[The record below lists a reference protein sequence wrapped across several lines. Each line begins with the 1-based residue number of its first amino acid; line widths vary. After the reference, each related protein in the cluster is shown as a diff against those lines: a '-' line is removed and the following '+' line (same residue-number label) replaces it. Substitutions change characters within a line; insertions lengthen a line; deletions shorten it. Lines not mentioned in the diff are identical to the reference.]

1 MYMRLYFDLCSEEY
15 HLWRKGMIPN
25 QIWEMWKEGMQIT
38 TNRPIYKKA
47 WKDLSVEYNKDFWQ
61 YFNREVINKKEG
73 EL

>member
-1 MYMRLYFDLCSEEY
+1 
-15 HLWRKGMIPN
+15 MIPN

-38 TNRPIYKKA
+38 TNRPIYKMA

-61 YFNREVINKKEG
+61 YFNREVINKKGG